1 MRVAARHNSKGTPFI
16 ARAYKTE
23 HARFAACKP
32 KSSMRWFLA
41 LTAAVAGE
49 RLAELAWSRAHERR
63 MARRG
68 GAVVREPWYAAMV
81 AVHAG
86 TLVAAPVEAWL
97 RGAPPPLLLRALGL
111 GGLAAATALR
121 IWTLRTLGDSW
132 STRVTRFAG
141 GGRRIVTDGPY
152 RFIRHPNYVA
162 VILELAALPLAGGA
176 VVTALVA
183 TALNA
188 LVLSRRIPLEERE
201 LAADPSWRAAML
213 PRPRLV
219 PRLGGA

>member
-1 MRVAARHNSKGTPFI
+1 
-16 ARAYKTE
+16 
-23 HARFAACKP
+23 
-32 KSSMRWFLA
+32 MRWFLA

-81 AVHAG
+81 ALHAG
-86 TLVAAPVEAWL
+86 TLVAAPLEARL
-97 RGAPPPLLLRALGL
+97 RDPLAPPLARALRVVGL
-111 GGLAAATALR
+111 GGLATATALR

-132 STRVTRFAG
+132 STRVTRFVSCAHEEHG
-141 GGRRIVTDGPY
+141 PTGRAADATEIARSARSCGGRRVVTDGPY
-152 RFIRHPNYVA
+152 RFIRHPNYLA
-162 VILELAALPLAGGA
+162 VILELASLPLAGGA
-176 VVTALVA
+176 VVTALLA

-201 LAADPSWRAAML
+201 LAADATWRAAML
-213 PRPRLV
+213 PRPRLL
-219 PRLGGA
+219 PRLGRP

>member
-1 MRVAARHNSKGTPFI
+1 
-16 ARAYKTE
+16 
-23 HARFAACKP
+23 
-32 KSSMRWFLA
+32 MRWFLT
-41 LTAAVAGE
+41 LCGAAAAE
-49 RLAELAWSRAHERR
+49 RIAELAWSRAHERR

-81 AVHAG
+81 ALHTG

-97 RGAPPPLLLRALGL
+97 RRGAPPSPARRAGTVVGVVGL
-111 GGLAAATALR
+111 GAATALR

-141 GGRRIVTDGPY
+141 GGRRVVTDGPY
-152 RFIRHPNYVA
+152 RYIRHPNYLA

-176 VVTALVA
+176 IVTALA
-183 TALNA
+183 ASALNA

-201 LAADPSWRAAML
+201 LAADPAWRAAML
-213 PRPRLV
+213 PRPRFW
-219 PRLGGA
+219 PRVGRA